1 MYAEIKEVHDCLKE
15 LKLESKYL
23 SLNESIRV
31 MNVLDEIRKNANIN

>member
-15 LKLESKYL
+15 LKLQSENL

-31 MNVLDEIRKNANIN
+31 MNVLDEIRKTAKIN